1 MRRNISPQVW
11 TGVEGLYAQ
20 LSLQLKAMSWMDTPG
35 MGLEGE
41 HYLPE
46 YHTASFRTLGDL
58 LELAHLTQSST

>member
-1 MRRNISPQVW
+1 M
-11 TGVEGLYAQ
+11 YAQ